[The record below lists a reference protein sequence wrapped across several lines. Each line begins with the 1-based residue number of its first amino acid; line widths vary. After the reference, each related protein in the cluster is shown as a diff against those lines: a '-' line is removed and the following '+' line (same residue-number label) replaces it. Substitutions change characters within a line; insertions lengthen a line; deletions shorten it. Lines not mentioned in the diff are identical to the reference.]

1 MEKIPN
7 LIDNDNNRLKDVETQ
22 KREELLSTI
31 KEKRAQR
38 DDLLKESSS
47 LKTKIKD
54 IFGSHK
60 KENLE
65 YKIKNIQDR
74 LYRDVN
80 YKKENIYKELS
91 NESRE
96 IIIETIEKPLIDLKN
111 IFYKLS
117 DSTNTPEENNLLKK
131 DAKNIIEN
139 FKFQNIIEGF
149 NNPILSEKITYYL
162 DNFLENDNYSYD
174 KYRSENEINFS
185 SFSRKLSEVFLSKVS
200 NEIENGNLYEHNIDI
215 NFLRAVRRAQN
226 INAFNHDKRIENN
239 LSILMN
245 DAISKIDIFYLSQ
258 VPELIDLAANRS
270 VEFRKNLDNKIKSIF
285 IEEKWCDINSA
296 CKSRSKYLSEIA
308 IDSLDNYL
316 KILYGISAGDI
327 KFAWELFPPIE
338 SGGYKFNNIDINITK
353 MKELESIRPG
363 IVKSLFSEFGIK
375 EFHRYPT
382 DVLIKQFDT
391 KDQDL
396 PYGVVLFT
404 NDDHNDAFDLDRE
417 IIESIFKQTDNK
429 LLIRISEFQSRFSF
443 LKNLASFNKR
453 YGKKNKIEYLLWGAH
468 GWQGA
473 IGNIGN
479 LQLNGEGAKRTK
491 EFFID
496 KPEIIL
502 ASCSTGAEGAIAQT
516 MSEIYNATVH
526 APSIPSNLEKVL
538 VNFDSQNKLHF
549 KVDFKDNCGNT
560 YSLGNKINQHE

>member
-174 KYRSENEINFS
+174 KYRSEDEINFS

>member
-7 LIDNDNNRLKDVETQ
+7 LIDNDNNRLKDVESQ
-22 KREELLSTI
+22 KRGELLSTI
-31 KEKRAQR
+31 KEKRSQR

-60 KENLE
+60 KESLE
-65 YKIKNIQDR
+65 YEIRNIQDR

-96 IIIETIEKPLIDLKN
+96 IIIETIEKPLVDLKN

-117 DSTNTPEENNLLKK
+117 DNTNTQEENDLLKNN
-131 DAKNIIEN
+131 AQNIIEN

-149 NNPILSEKITYYL
+149 NNPTLLKKINFYL
-162 DNFLENDNYSYD
+162 DNFLENDNYVYD
-174 KYRSENEINFS
+174 KYNSKDEINFS
-185 SFSRKLSEVFLSKVS
+185 SFSRKLSKVFLSEIS
-200 NEIENGNLYEHNIDI
+200 NKIENGGIYEHNIDI
-215 NFLRAVRRAQN
+215 NFLKTVKRAQN
-226 INAFNHDKRIENN
+226 FNSFNHDMQIENN

-258 VPELIDLAANRS
+258 VPELVDLAANRS
-270 VEFRKNLDNKIKSIF
+270 VEFRENLNNKISSNLIA
-285 IEEKWCDINSA
+285 EKWSDINSA
-296 CKSRSKYLSEIA
+296 CKSSSKYLSEVA
-308 IDSLDNYL
+308 LEGLDNYL
-316 KILYGISAGDI
+316 NVYGISVGDV
-327 KFAWELFPPIE
+327 KFAWELFPQK
-338 SGGYKFNNIDINITK
+338 SDGYKFNNIEVNILK
-353 MKELESIRPG
+353 MKELETSRPG

-382 DVLIKQFDT
+382 NVLIKQFDT

-396 PYGVVLFT
+396 PYGIVLFT

-417 IIESIFKQTDNK
+417 IIESMSKQTENK

-443 LKNLASFNKR
+443 LKNLASFNER

-468 GWQGA
+468 GWQAA

-479 LQLNGEGAKRTK
+479 LQLNGKGAKRTK
-491 EFFID
+491 DFFID

-502 ASCSTGAEGAIAQT
+502 ASCSTGAEGAIAQK

-549 KVDFKDNCGNT
+549 NVEFQRNCGNT
-560 YSLGNKINQHE
+560 YSFGNKTDQQA